1 MTEQQ
6 RSVGPASGP
15 ESASAAL
22 SGLRLDALLAEVQE
36 RLDEIIRT
44 RDRLQGLLEAVLVV
58 GGGLEL
64 DSTLERIVQAAV
76 ELLDARYGALGV
88 LGEEGLARFIHVG
101 IPPETRARMGN
112 LPEGRGLLGTLI
124 EHPYPIRLAD
134 LTTHRDS
141 IGFPPNHPPMHSF
154 LGAPIRVRDRVFGN
168 IYLTEK
174 NGAAE
179 FTQDDEAVLKALAAA
194 AGVAVENARLFERSR
209 MRERW
214 LAANAEINEAL
225 LHGAST
231 DESLALVAERA
242 RELCEADWV
251 LILLMPADDDQ
262 LVIKAAAGERSS
274 ELLGVRI
281 GANADG
287 LFGGDE
293 GSRIVDLA
301 RVLLGNLGAA
311 GTFGPAVAVRLHGA
325 DVSGGLLAIRTKGE
339 EQFVAEQEPILAS
352 FVNQAAMALEFAETQ
367 RNRRLLDVLADRD
380 RIAGDLH
387 DHVIQRLFATG
398 MSLQGTVRRIDDPE
412 AQRRIT
418 RAVEQLDATVRE
430 IRTSIFDL
438 QTTAEDR
445 AGSLRRRLLDIVA
458 ELSGGSGVSPAVR
471 ISGAVDTLVSDAVGE
486 HVVAVLR
493 DGVGNALHHAKA
505 SEIIIN
511 IEAGDNLTLEVA
523 DNGICLPEAIAHA
536 SRLAMERRATECGG
550 GTSVLEF
557 LLGGGNRLTWRV
569 PVR

>member
-1 MTEQQ
+1 MSEHQ
-6 RSVGPASGP
+6 RSVGP

-88 LGEEGLARFIHVG
+88 LGEEEELARFIYVG
-101 IPPETRARMGN
+101 IPPETRAKMGN

-124 EHPYPIRLAD
+124 KHPYPIRLPD
-134 LTTHRDS
+134 LTTHQDS
-141 IGFPPNHPPMHSF
+141 IGFPANHPPMHSF

-225 LHGAST
+225 LHGASI
-231 DESLALVAERA
+231 DETLALVAERA

-251 LILLMPADDDQ
+251 LILLMPADDNQ
-262 LVIKAAAGERSS
+262 LVIKAAAGERSG
-274 ELLGVRI
+274 ELLGIRI

-325 DVSGGLLAIRTKGE
+325 GVSGGLLAIRAKGE
-339 EQFVAEQEPILAS
+339 PQFVAEQEPMLAS
-352 FVNQAAMALEFAETQ
+352 FANQAAMALEFAETQ
-367 RNRRLLDVLADRD
+367 RNRTLLDVLADRD

-398 MSLQGTVRRIDDPE
+398 MSLQGTVRRIADPDV
-412 AQRRIT
+412 QRRVNN
-418 RAVEQLDATVRE
+418 AVEQLDATVRE

-445 AGSLRRRLLDIVA
+445 AASLRRRLLDTIA
-458 ELSGGSGVSPAVR
+458 ELSAGSGVSPAVR
-471 ISGAVDTLVSDAVGE
+471 ISGAVDTLVSDAIGD

-493 DGVGNALHHAKA
+493 DGLGNALHHAKA
-505 SEIIIN
+505 AEVIIN
-511 IEAGDNLTLEVA
+511 IEVRDTLTLEVA
-523 DNGICLPEAIAHA
+523 DNGICLPEEIAHP
-536 SRLAMERRATECGG
+536 SRDAAERRATKFGG
-550 GTSVLEF
+550 VAILES